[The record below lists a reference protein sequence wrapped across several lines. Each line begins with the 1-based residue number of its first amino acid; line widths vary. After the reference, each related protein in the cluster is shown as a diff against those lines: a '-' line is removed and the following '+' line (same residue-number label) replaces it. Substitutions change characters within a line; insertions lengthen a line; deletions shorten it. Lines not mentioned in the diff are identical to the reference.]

1 MEQGY
6 ESSDSGVYD
15 IVDIAF
21 PFEYPRQP
29 GKDYSGGAPHQE
41 AGAGRS
47 GFLPPGIQIPA
58 HPLSTQPEDVVP
70 IHGVSGED
78 EEYPMGNQ
86 EHGIALILNHEF
98 FEEDVLRN
106 REGTE
111 IDRNALIRAFTTLG
125 FEVRCF
131 DNLTYRE
138 IRQQLRRVA
147 EEDHVNCVAVA
158 VLSHGGANNVLFAKD
173 QEYHVSDL
181 LEPFRPA
188 QCPRLVGKPK
198 LFFIQASRGW
208 MAVTSSAPLRHKEKT
223 SYHTPPV
230 QASESSPMMKHIRFA
245 PNPQASRRW
254 MTVTP
259 LALLPYTPPVQT
271 SMERETSESGIFRGP
286 VNTYGDVLISY
297 STSEGS
303 HSFRNLR
310 NGAWYVQTL
319 CAQLEAH
326 GRTKDLVSLLTDVN
340 RIVSEQFRSY
350 NPQNPELHNKI
361 QEPCFTSALKRRLYF
376 R

>member
-21 PFEYPRQP
+21 PFDYPRQP
-29 GKDYSGGAPHQE
+29 GKDYSGGGPHQE
-41 AGAGRS
+41 AGAGHS
-47 GFLPPGIQIPA
+47 GFVPHGIQIPA
-58 HPLSTQPEDVVP
+58 PPPSTQREDVVP
-70 IHGVSGED
+70 IRGVSGED

-86 EHGIALILNHEF
+86 ERGIALILNHKV
-98 FEEDVLRN
+98 FEEDSLHN
-106 REGTE
+106 RAYTE
-111 IDRNALIRAFTTLG
+111 IDRNALMRAFTTLG

-131 DNLTYRE
+131 DDLTYSQ

-158 VLSHGGANNVLFAKD
+158 VLSLGSANNVLFAKD
-173 QEYHVSDL
+173 QAYHVSDL
-181 LEPFRPA
+181 LEPFSPA

-208 MAVTSSAPLRHKEKT
+208 MAGTPLAPLRHT
-223 SYHTPPV
+223 T
-230 QASESSPMMKHIRFA
+230 
-245 PNPQASRRW
+245 
-254 MTVTP
+254 
-259 LALLPYTPPVQT
+259 PVQT
-271 SMERETSESGIFRGP
+271 RMEREASESGIFRGP
-286 VNTYGDVLISY
+286 VVKTYGDVLISY

-303 HSFRNLR
+303 QSFRNAQ

-340 RIVSEQFRSY
+340 RIVSEQFRSHM
-350 NPQNPELHNKI
+350 PQNPVFHNKI
-361 QEPCFTSALKRRLYF
+361 QEPCFTSALKWRLYF

>member
-1 MEQGY
+1 MEKGY

-21 PFEYPRQP
+21 PSDYPRQP
-29 GKDYSGGAPHQE
+29 SKDYSGGGPHQE
-41 AGAGRS
+41 AGARHS

-58 HPLSTQPEDVVP
+58 PPQSTQPEDVVP
-70 IHGVSGED
+70 IRGVSGED

-86 EHGIALILNHEF
+86 ERGIALILNHEF
-98 FEEDVLRN
+98 FELDFLSN
-106 REGTE
+106 RECTE
-111 IDRNALIRAFTTLG
+111 IDRNALMRAFTTLG
-125 FEVRCF
+125 FEVRCCN
-131 DNLTYRE
+131 DLTFSQ

-181 LEPFRPA
+181 LEPFSPA

-198 LFFIQASRGW
+198 LFFIQASGTDFS
-208 MAVTSSAPLRHKEKT
+208 VNPLL
-223 SYHTPPV
+223 
-230 QASESSPMMKHIRFA
+230 ESSFLM
-245 PNPQASRRW
+245 S
-254 MTVTP
+254 P
-259 LALLPYTPPVQT
+259 LSLAWRPRVRYYRNIST
-271 SMERETSESGIFRGP
+271 SMEREASESGIFRGP

-303 HSFRNLR
+303 QSFRNLQ

-326 GRTKDLVSLLTDVN
+326 GRTKDLVSLLADVN
-340 RIVSEQFRSY
+340 RIVSEQFRSHI
-350 NPQNPELHNKI
+350 PHNPELHNKI
-361 QEPCFTSALKRRLYF
+361 QEPCFTSSLKRRLYF

>member
-29 GKDYSGGAPHQE
+29 GKDYSGGGPHQE
-41 AGAGRS
+41 AGAGHS
-47 GFLPPGIQIPA
+47 GFLPPGIIPV
-58 HPLSTQPEDVVP
+58 PPPSTQPEDVVP
-70 IHGVSGED
+70 IRGVSGED

-86 EHGIALILNHEF
+86 ERGIALILNHKF
-98 FEEDVLRN
+98 FEEDSLHN
-106 REGTE
+106 RAYTE
-111 IDRNALIRAFTTLG
+111 LDRNALMRAFTTLG

-131 DNLTYRE
+131 DDLTYSQ

-173 QEYHVSDL
+173 QEYHVSEL
-181 LEPFRPA
+181 LEPFSPA

-198 LFFIQASRGW
+198 LFFIQASRVC
-208 MAVTSSAPLRHKEKT
+208 MAVTSSTPLRHKEKT
-223 SYHTPPV
+223 SYRTPPV
-230 QASESSPMMKHIRFA
+230 QM
-245 PNPQASRRW
+245 
-254 MTVTP
+254 
-259 LALLPYTPPVQT
+259 
-271 SMERETSESGIFRGP
+271 SMEREASESGIFRGP

-303 HSFRNLR
+303 LSYRNLQ

-340 RIVSEQFRSY
+340 RIVSEQFRSHI
-350 NPQNPELHNKI
+350 PHNPELHNKI
-361 QEPCFTSALKRRLYF
+361 QEPCFTSSLKRRLYF

>member
-1 MEQGY
+1 MEKGY
-6 ESSDSGVYD
+6 QSSDSGVYD

-21 PFEYPRQP
+21 PIEYPREP

-41 AGAGRS
+41 AGAGHS

-58 HPLSTQPEDVVP
+58 PLPSTQPEHVVP
-70 IHGVSGED
+70 ISGVSGED

-86 EHGIALILNHEF
+86 ERRIALILNHEF
-98 FEEDVLRN
+98 FDEDALHN
-106 REGTE
+106 REHTE
-111 IDRNALIRAFTTLG
+111 TDRNALMHAFTTLG

-131 DNLTYRE
+131 DDLTYSQ

-147 EEDHVNCVAVA
+147 EEDDVNCVAVA
-158 VLSHGGANNVLFAKD
+158 VLSHGAANNVLFAKD
-173 QEYHVSDL
+173 REYHVSDL
-181 LEPFRPA
+181 LEPFSPA
-188 QCPRLVGKPK
+188 HCPRLVGKPK
-198 LFFIQASRGW
+198 LFFIQASRIW
-208 MAVTSSAPLRHKEKT
+208 MATAPLRYREKT
-223 SYHTPPV
+223 SYRTPPV
-230 QASESSPMMKHIRFA
+230 QAITVREVSESD
-245 PNPQASRRW
+245 
-254 MTVTP
+254 
-259 LALLPYTPPVQT
+259 
-271 SMERETSESGIFRGP
+271 IFRGP

-303 HSFRNLR
+303 QSFRNLQS
-310 NGAWYVQTL
+310 GAWYVQIL

-340 RIVSEQFRSY
+340 RIVSEQFRSCI
-350 NPQNPELHNKI
+350 PQNPELHNKI

>member
-1 MEQGY
+1 MEKGY

-21 PFEYPRQP
+21 PSDYPRQP
-29 GKDYSGGAPHQE
+29 SKDYSGGGPHQE
-41 AGAGRS
+41 AGARHS

-58 HPLSTQPEDVVP
+58 PPQSTQPEDVVP
-70 IHGVSGED
+70 IRGVSGED

-86 EHGIALILNHEF
+86 ERGIALILNHEF
-98 FEEDVLRN
+98 FELDFLSN
-106 REGTE
+106 RECTE
-111 IDRNALIRAFTTLG
+111 IDRNALMRAFTTLG
-125 FEVRCF
+125 FEVRCCN
-131 DNLTYRE
+131 DLTFSQ

-181 LEPFRPA
+181 LEPFSPA

-198 LFFIQASRGW
+198 LFFIQASRVL
-208 MAVTSSAPLRHKEKT
+208 MAVTVTSPALLRHKEKT

-230 QASESSPMMKHIRFA
+230 QASGTDFSVNPLLESSFLM
-245 PNPQASRRW
+245 S
-254 MTVTP
+254 P
-259 LALLPYTPPVQT
+259 LSLAWRPRVRYYRNIST
-271 SMERETSESGIFRGP
+271 SMEREASESGIFRGP

-303 HSFRNLR
+303 QSFRNLQ

-326 GRTKDLVSLLTDVN
+326 GRTKDLVSLLADVN
-340 RIVSEQFRSY
+340 RIVSEQFRSHI
-350 NPQNPELHNKI
+350 PHNPELHNKI
-361 QEPCFTSALKRRLYF
+361 QEPCFTSSLKRRLYF